1 MLDRGLVYRVEGDQA
16 LVEMFPEAK
25 CRGCAAC
32 HLLAPGRHG
41 LTAANPLGAKVGD
54 QVEVEITAE
63 ANRLIPLVVF
73 GLPIV
78 CFLLGLAVGSLFS
91 ELWSIVLAL
100 FLLGASFG
108 LVRRFDR
115 FAAGQAGFQS
125 RIVGVS

>member
-1 MLDRGLVYRVEGDQA
+1 VLDRGVVYRLDGDRA
-16 LVEMFPEAK
+16 LIEMFPEAK

-32 HLLAPGRHG
+32 QLLAPGRHG

-63 ANRLIPLVVF
+63 ANRLIPLIVF
-73 GLPIV
+73 GLPIG
-78 CFLLGLAVGSLFS
+78 CFVLGLAAGSLFS
-91 ELWSIVLAL
+91 ELWSIILAL
-100 FLLGASFG
+100 LFLGASFY

-115 FAAGQAGFQS
+115 FAATQARFQS